1 MKLKFIYLFFSC
13 LSITALLLSNSGGA
27 GAQQG
32 VDRTGSPVG
41 SGSCASCH
49 NSGTFAPTL
58 KVEVLDGSDVVT
70 TYQPGKDYKLSIV
83 IDATSGT
90 PSGYGFQAVAL
101 NGMDDV
107 EIGSFAAPGMGKR
120 LTTINDRT
128 YVEQSETSSENT
140 FLLDWTA
147 PQEDVGDIRFYVG
160 GNASDGSGS
169 SSGDNGIF
177 LDNPLTLSFSTV
189 SAVAD
194 FQGVAFGMKI
204 LGNPVSSQIDLLLS
218 DVEQGTYLLE
228 VFNMQGR
235 VVKSQ
240 QRQLLDGEQRISLAA
255 NELQKGLHI
264 VRLSNGKTQIS
275 QSIIKQ

>member
-107 EIGSFAAPGMGKR
+107 EIGSFAAPGMGRR

-194 FQGVAFGMKI
+194 FQAVAFGMKI
-204 LGNPVSSQIDLLLS
+204 LGNPVLSQIDLLLS

-240 QRQLLDGEQRISLAA
+240 QRQLLGGEQRISLAA